1 MTDENHS
8 NTETTETGAVEQES
22 SQEQSKMFSQQQL
35 DEIVAKRVA
44 QTKAKYSYEPDE
56 VAELRKFRD
65 SVEEEQLIKR
75 QDFDKVL
82 AKHREKSTGEINSLR
97 SELTNIKVDGAL
109 VSSASKGGAIAPDHV
124 AALLKTQV
132 QLDEAGKAIV
142 VDNEGKPRYNE
153 DAEPMSIDQLT
164 AEFLASNQFFKS
176 AGPAG
181 TGSESNVATN
191 KQSTEVDL
199 SSLDLTT
206 VEGREKYRK
215 LQASGKLL

>member
-1 MTDENHS
+1 MTDQIIE
-8 NTETTETGAVEQES
+8 NTEATETGAVEQES

-82 AKHREKSTGEINSLR
+82 AKHKEKSTSEIQSLR

-109 VSSASKGGAIAPDHV
+109 VNSASKLKAVAPDHV
-124 AALLKTQV
+124 ASLLKSQV
-132 QLDEAGKAIV
+132 RLDDSGNAVV
-142 VDNEGKPRYNE
+142 VDAEGNPRYTD
-153 DAEPMSIDQLT
+153 DAEPMTIDQLT
-164 AEFLASNQFFKS
+164 EDFLGRNQYFRA

-181 TGSESNVATN
+181 TGSQSNVTPKSSSEVELSGMDMTN
-191 KQSTEVDL
+191 PEHRAIYQKMM
-199 SSLDLTT
+199 
-206 VEGREKYRK
+206 R
-215 LQASGKLL
+215 SGKL